1 MLLDLTSGEVRHK
14 FFLLM
19 ILLKFWSHKCKSS
32 PIEPNYPFKFVFKTS
47 QFFDATL
54 KLPQC
59 LAKIFIYHTKRM
71 LTLVRTP
78 FIDHQRS
85 TGITTASS
93 FVGNVASSTN
103 YMAEKLP
110 RQCFIDFF
118 LCSCSCFRIWV
129 VAFTVLFKSVVKIQ
143 ITSCQRVET
152 ILFDSQ
158 TADWSP
164 RSSIKN
170 QLSLKLKKLAII
182 QRYGS

>member
-1 MLLDLTSGEVRHK
+1 MLLDLTSGKVRHK

-19 ILLKFWSHKCKSS
+19 ILLKSWSHKCKSS

-59 LAKIFIYHTKRM
+59 LAKIFINHTKRM

-85 TGITTASS
+85 TRITTASS

-118 LCSCSCFRIWV
+118 LCSCSCFRVRV
-129 VAFTVLFKSVVKIQ
+129 VAFTVLFKSVVENSNYLLPKGWNNSVRLSNCSLVATLINKKPAV
-143 ITSCQRVET
+143 IET
-152 ILFDSQ
+152 K
-158 TADWSP
+158 
-164 RSSIKN
+164 KN
-170 QLSLKLKKLAII
+170 WP
-182 QRYGS
+182 